1 MILNFFKTKVFQ
13 TAVLKR
19 DYPSLKKILILLK

>member
-13 TAVLKR
+13 TAIVER
-19 DYPSLKKILILLK
+19 GYPSLKKILILLR